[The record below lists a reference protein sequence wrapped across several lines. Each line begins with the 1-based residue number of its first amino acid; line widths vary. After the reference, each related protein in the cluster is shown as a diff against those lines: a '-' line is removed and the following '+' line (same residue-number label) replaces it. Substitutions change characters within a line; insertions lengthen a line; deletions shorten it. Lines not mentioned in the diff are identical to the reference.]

1 MGIREGMGKGPL
13 GSEMSRSQ
21 RYNIPG
27 GLIRVYI
34 IYTDRKSFEQSREQC
49 LCDFSFWGFQMF
61 GHDDGREYGTSTEYR
76 KKEVEN
82 KTEK

>member
-21 RYNIPG
+21 RYSIQG

-34 IYTDRKSFEQSREQC
+34 TYTDRKSFEQSRAMP
-49 LCDFSFWGFQMF
+49 LRFFVLGLLDV
-61 GHDDGREYGTSTEYR
+61 RP
-76 KKEVEN
+76 
-82 KTEK
+82 